1 MANDAGSSNYQILTT
16 ENKKL
21 MSKTNANSIRVGNVI
36 EFQNQLWSVVK
47 RDHVKPGKGGAYIQ
61 VEMKNIV
68 TGNKT
73 NTRYNS
79 SEDVDVAFVE
89 IKKYQFQYF
98 DQNEL
103 SAMDMETFESVNL
116 AKELVGE
123 ALPFLVEGMEISV
136 EYCNDKPISVR
147 IPEHVNAVVAQADAV
162 VKGQTASASYKPAIL
177 ENGVRVLVPPFVES
191 GEEIVVRTEDFTYVS
206 RAKS

>member
-1 MANDAGSSNYQILTT
+1 M
-16 ENKKL
+16 
-21 MSKTNANSIRVGNVI
+21 KTNANSLRVGNVI
-36 EFQNQLWSVVK
+36 EYQNQLWKILK
-47 RDHVKPGKGGAYIQ
+47 REHVKPGKGGAYIQ

-89 IKKYQFQYF
+89 QKNFQFQYF

-103 SAMDMETFESVNL
+103 SAMDMESFESVNL
-116 AKELVGE
+116 SKDLVGE
-123 ALPFLVEGMEISV
+123 ALPFLQEGMDIRV
-136 EYCNDKPISVR
+136 EYCNDKPISIA
-147 IPEHVNAVVAQADAV
+147 IPEHVNAIIASADAV

-177 ENGVRVLVPPFVES
+177 ENGVRILVPPFVES
-191 GEEIVVRTEDFTYVS
+191 GEEVIVRTEDFTYVG
-206 RAKS
+206 RAKQQ